1 MHISLRL
8 KLRTT
13 TTFLLH
19 SIGHS
24 KSQGQSGFKSW
35 GNIFHLLLERALK
48 SHSEGSMDPGKGKKM
63 VAILLQTTEHIENI
77 QFSKRFHCG
86 RDSDYSCFM

>member
-48 SHSEGSMDPGKGKKM
+48 SHSEGSMDPGKGKKNGCHSFANYRTHREYTIFKE
-63 VAILLQTTEHIENI
+63 VSLW
-77 QFSKRFHCG
+77 
-86 RDSDYSCFM
+86 